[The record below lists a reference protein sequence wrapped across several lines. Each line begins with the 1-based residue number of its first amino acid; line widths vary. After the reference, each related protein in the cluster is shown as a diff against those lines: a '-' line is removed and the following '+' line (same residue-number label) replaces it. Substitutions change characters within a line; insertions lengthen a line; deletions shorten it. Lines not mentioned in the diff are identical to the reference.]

1 MVEGIPL
8 SCGDRPVEG
17 EGHDQDE
24 AIQAV
29 SDADLGVRNAETAR
43 FEVREHWLDA
53 PPLAVVQGAQVAR
66 PFGHGNDPGFGMAGI
81 VNDADVAVGP

>member
-1 MVEGIPL
+1 MVERIPL

-29 SDADLGVRNAETAR
+29 SDADLGMPKPRDLKSENIGSMP
-43 FEVREHWLDA
+43 HLW
-53 PPLAVVQGAQVAR
+53 P
-66 PFGHGNDPGFGMAGI
+66 
-81 VNDADVAVGP
+81 